1 MAKVNYTVEQI
12 IVKLREVEIYCGQG
26 QSIIEAVRKI
36 GVSEQTYYKW
46 RKKYGYMTTNDA
58 KRLKTLEVE
67 NARLKKIVAEQ
78 TLDIAILKDVNSKN
92 F

>member
-1 MAKVNYTVEQI
+1 MGKLNFTVEQI
-12 IVKLREVEIYCGQG
+12 IIKLREIEIYCSKG
-26 QSIIEAVRKI
+26 QSIEEAVRQVGI
-36 GVSEQTYYKW
+36 TSQTYYRW
-46 RKKYGYMTTNDA
+46 RKQYGSMSTDDA
-58 KRLKTLEVE
+58 KRLKALEIE

>member
-1 MAKVNYTVEQI
+1 
-12 IVKLREVEIYCGQG
+12 
-26 QSIIEAVRKI
+26 
-36 GVSEQTYYKW
+36 
-46 RKKYGYMTTNDA
+46 MTTSDA
-58 KRLKTLEVE
+58 KRLKELEIE